1 MPTLVQF
8 DFPMQG
14 PWGDEMAGAF
24 QGLATQIAATP
35 GLRWKVWTENETDSL
50 GGGIYVFDDEASAR
64 AYVEEHTARLAGFGI
79 TDIRAKVFDVN
90 ESLSAITRA
99 PLDG

>member
-14 PWGDEMAGAF
+14 PWGEEMAGAF
-24 QGLATQIAATP
+24 RELAELIAVTP
-35 GLRWKVWTENETDSL
+35 GLRWKVWTENEADGL
-50 GGGIYVFDDEASAR
+50 GGGIYLFDDEASAR

-79 TDIRAKVFDVN
+79 TDVRAKVFAVN
-90 ESLSAITRA
+90 ERLSAVTRA
-99 PLDG
+99 PLD